1 MSEKDP
7 GTRTGSGTGGGAGTG
22 DGLVNPQAVGR
33 DETEA
38 TIRRRASRGTDLDPD
53 EIELSSDRQT
63 GDLQASMTDEARRE
77 QVAEESETYSPGD
90 LRVEGDEVTVRDRVR
105 RQRAAQGTVYEP
117 DELEVTDEGVEP
129 KQDPGP
135 EATRVILRDDDP
147 RGDIAWVSDDGR
159 RIDTGEAAGG
169 QIYSAYVD
177 VPDREGEWR
186 LQVGGE
192 TVESVDV
199 GPGGAERDAFG
210 TAVPRG
216 WNGNVISV
224 DASSGTGT
232 LAQEERDPN
241 SVSATADSDVVAGE
255 GAAEALQAGAEPEQL
270 SPTNPIDSSE
280 GERIAEALRERQ
292 SIPSGNPA
300 RRGTE
305 ANTQLR
311 ERVAEGR
318 EFGANDVDIVAASGG
333 LRARI
338 EPSGR
343 EIDPGEV
350 TQRARDRGVGEE
362 PDALDRLDGDAD
374 RGVSITRTAGEGGVV
389 TGAPDPERELNI
401 ETGDADRGVGITRGP
416 EGTTVVRPEQ
426 TAADVTQF
434 SQQQLDAQ
442 RAPSLGDVRASVN
455 RFGQQQ
461 LNNVQAAQSDERS
474 EPPLVE
480 PDEDFS
486 AAEIVTGQ
494 AAAQDPQFEEATIND
509 ALGTVGLEEQLG
521 FREPRRGQAD
531 PIPDEGDSAFRFA
544 RGAGPRRQFRV
555 ESETAGDAITGV
567 VSNPRAQAAALAGVA
582 APEPATTLGG
592 AALLATGAVA
602 AASTQSQ
609 RDVSA
614 SPFTDEVNVPEE
626 QSRSELEAPRD
637 PTVTEVEVPEGQQ
650 TVSPSELG
658 VPEEA
663 FQSDETGEVPVDV
676 SGGAEINEDGEIELP
691 AEASGV
697 VVYRNRDE
705 EEEDEEDEDDAEEDE
720 EEEDEEE
727 VVVEVPDEFVPD
739 EEVTIGGDT
748 AEPEEQQIVEPEAI
762 QGQDEAEPD
771 DEQADEEF
779 DEERFRTPR
788 QGQQSDAP
796 DPERTRAEEDQPPTR
811 IDEQPGISS
820 EETTDTSAGEFGG
833 IGLGPSQDVTGI
845 VGADDD
851 DRLATGSQTDATPF
865 SGNDTA
871 QEPSLDSGVRPR
883 TASRQDL
890 GLDAALESGAALGSL
905 SIASVQATTQSPAE
919 QTSQLGQQQTPA
931 EQTPSPE
938 EVFDQPRINDPNSP
952 TNVPRFP
959 GFDLSGDDEEDVFG
973 FSATSDLFD
982 SGIVGDPFGAD
993 VDEEFDSGLGS
1004 GSQESTEDIF
1014 EVDGEAFGGAN
1025 GLGDVDIDT
1034 SGGFFDMDS

>member
-7 GTRTGSGTGGGAGTG
+7 GTRTGSGTSGGAG

-38 TIRRRASRGTDLDPD
+38 TIRRRAARGTDVDPD

-77 QVAEESETYSPGD
+77 QVAEQSETYSPGD
-90 LRVEGDEVTVRDRVR
+90 LRVEGDEVTVRDQVR

-135 EATRVILRDDDP
+135 EATQVILRDDDP

-241 SVSATADSDVVAGE
+241 SVSATADSDVVAGK

-318 EFGANDVDIVAASGG
+318 EFGADDVDIVAASGG

-343 EIDPGEV
+343 EIDPGQV

-374 RGVSITRTAGEGGVV
+374 RGVSITRTGGEGGVA
-389 TGAPDPERELNI
+389 TGAPDPERQLNV
-401 ETGDADRGVGITRGP
+401 ETGEPDRGVGITRGP

-461 LNNVQAAQSDERS
+461 LNNVQEAQSDERS

-494 AAAQDPQFEEATIND
+494 AAASDPQFEEAAIND
-509 ALGTVGLEEQLG
+509 ALGTVGLEQQLG

-531 PIPDEGDSAFRFA
+531 PIPDEGDSAVRFA

-614 SPFTDEVNVPEE
+614 SPFTDELNVRDEE
-626 QSRSELEAPRD
+626 QGSELETPRD
-637 PTVTEVEVPEGQQ
+637 PAVREVDVPEGQD

-663 FQSDETGEVPVDV
+663 FRSDETGEIPVDV
-676 SGGAEINEDGEIELP
+676 SGGAEINEDGEVELP

-705 EEEDEEDEDDAEEDE
+705 EEEEDEEDEDGEAEEE

-727 VVVEVPDEFVPD
+727 VAVEVPDEFVPD
-739 EEVTIGGDT
+739 DEVTIGEST
-748 AEPEEQQIVEPEAI
+748 AEPEEQQVIEPDAI

-779 DEERFRTPR
+779 DNERFRAPR
-788 QGQQSDAP
+788 QGQQSDAAE
-796 DPERTRAEEDQPPTR
+796 PERTRADEDRPLR
-811 IDEQPGISS
+811 GVDESPSA
-820 EETTDTSAGEFGG
+820 TDNYGSDTGSATFGG
-833 IGLGPSQDVTGI
+833 IGLGASADVTGV
-845 VGADDD
+845 VGGDED
-851 DRLATGSQTDATPF
+851 DRVATEPGGDAAPF
-865 SGNDTA
+865 SGSDSV
-871 QEPSLDSGVRPR
+871 QEPSVDSGARERRP
-883 TASRQDL
+883 SNQVF
-890 GLDAALESGAALGSL
+890 GLNTALESDAALGSL
-905 SIASVQATTQSPAE
+905 NIASGQAATQSLGNQTTQLS
-919 QTSQLGQQQTPA
+919 QQQTPA
-931 EQTPSPE
+931 EQTPTSE
-938 EVFDQPRINDPNSP
+938 QVFNQPRINDPNSP
-952 TNVPRFP
+952 TEVPRIP
-959 GFDLSGDDEEDVFG
+959 SLDPDDGAEDDLLG
-973 FSATSDLFD
+973 FSASSDLFA
-982 SGIVGDPFGAD
+982 SGIVEDPFGAD
-993 VDEEFDSGLGS
+993 LDGDLES
-1004 GSQESTEDIF
+1004 GSESATRQDSSDLF
-1014 EVDGEAFGGAN
+1014 DVDADSFGSAD

-1034 SGGFFDMDS
+1034 SGAFFDTES